1 LRALARY
8 TVGMADILAYTS
20 DDVPSRMLAQADPEL
35 GVLIDRVGTVE
46 SPLWSGEGF
55 AVIARSIVSQ
65 QLSEK
70 ASATIWRRVA
80 EQVGTSPE
88 SLVAAPVETLRAAGL
103 SGRKVEYLQAIA
115 RCSLAG
121 EIDWSGLE
129 ALDDEAVIQALVG
142 LRGVGRWTA
151 EMYLIFALG
160 RPDVLALDDQGL
172 RNTAGRAFGL
182 GRPATRAELG
192 ERGERWRPW
201 RSVASLWLWG
211 DVG

>member
-1 LRALARY
+1 
-8 TVGMADILAYTS
+8 MAHTLSYTS
-20 DDVPSRMLAQADPEL
+20 DDEPSRALAGADPEL
-35 GVLIDRVGTVE
+35 GALIDRVGSVE
-46 SPLWSGEGF
+46 SPLWSGAGF

-70 ASATIWRRVA
+70 AAATIWRRIA

-88 SLVAAPVETLRAAGL
+88 SIADARVETLRAAGL

-115 RCSLAG
+115 RSTVSG
-121 EIDWSGLE
+121 DIDWNALE
-129 ALDDEAVIQALVG
+129 ALDDEAVIEALIE

-160 RPDVLALDDQGL
+160 RPDVLAVDDQGL
-172 RNTAGRAFGL
+172 RNTAGRALGL
-182 GRPATRAELG
+182 GRAATREELAA
-192 ERGERWRPW
+192 RGECWKPW